1 MAIEKSF
8 LPRPAFLISPMH
20 KPVALITGA
29 STGIGYEMAK
39 IFAARGYDLI
49 VVARTAKHLKN
60 LHKHLSPLVTVTDI
74 AMDLSE
80 PKAAKTLFAKT
91 QKLKLQVDVLVNNAG
106 FGTSGEFVELELARE
121 LQEVDLNVRAL
132 VELSHIYG
140 AEMAKRKSGKILN
153 VASTAAFQP
162 GPYMSVY
169 YATKAFVLSFS
180 EGLYEELK
188 KKGVQVSVLCPG
200 ATITEFANTAG
211 TAKSRLFTSKLLKPA
226 TAESVAIY
234 GVNKFLKGKLII
246 IPGLINKLLVQG
258 NRIGARA
265 LVRKI
270 AAHLNLRR

>member
-1 MAIEKSF
+1 
-8 LPRPAFLISPMH
+8 MH

-49 VVARTAKHLKN
+49 VVARTEKHLKN

-74 AMDLSE
+74 AMDLSL
-80 PKAAKTLFAKT
+80 PGAGAKLFART

-106 FGTSGEFVELELARE
+106 FGTNGEFVELELRRE
-121 LQEVDLNVRAL
+121 LQETDLNIRVL
-132 VELSHIYG
+132 TELCHLYG
-140 AEMAKRKSGKILN
+140 AEMVKRKAGKILN

-169 YATKAFVLSFS
+169 YATKAYVLSFS

-200 ATITEFANTAG
+200 ATVTEFAETAG
-211 TAKSRLFTSKLLKPA
+211 MGKSRLFTSKLLKPA
-226 TAESVAIY
+226 TAEEVAIY
-234 GVNKFLKGKLII
+234 GVNKFLKGKTII
-246 IPGLINKLLVQG
+246 IHGLVNKLLVQG
-258 NRIGARA
+258 NRISARA

-270 AAHLNLRR
+270 AAHLNLQRR